1 MNGRLR
7 VLVWALPPFI
17 FLGAFY
23 FLPLVR
29 ILATALGPD
38 RLVGGGQAV
47 LPDWRS
53 LATVLGFTTWQALVS
68 TAASLVAGLPLAWWL
83 RDHGSRLRS
92 VARLLLTVPFVMPV
106 VVTASAFVA
115 LTGPSGLLN
124 RWLTGWFD
132 LSAPPIQLMHTFGI
146 IILAHVFYN
155 TSVVVRV
162 VSGFWSQQDRR
173 LADAAGT
180 LGATAWRTLVT
191 VEAPLVLP
199 AVVSSA
205 LLVFLFCFSSFGV
218 VLILGGLHF
227 STLEVAIYRQA
238 VSYFNLPAAAV
249 LALVQLAVTFTAMSL
264 YTRLQRRHAVPQ
276 RVEST
281 ERFADE
287 EPRTRGHWV
296 RDGLGTVAALILVS
310 PLAALTVQSFSVGTS
325 EWSLVNYA
333 GLLQGRADS
342 AFLASPLEAVG
353 NSVRN
358 ALATMA
364 ISLVLGTGMAYTLF
378 LMPGRAGRWLD
389 PVFLLPLGT
398 SAVTLGLGYIISM
411 GPLRTS
417 PLLVP
422 TAHALIASPF
432 VLRVI
437 LPALRR
443 LQPGLRQASA
453 VLGSTPRQTWW
464 RVELPLILPACAV
477 ASVFA
482 FAVSMGEFGASLL
495 VARPEHPTMPL
506 MIFGLLGRP
515 GLANLGQAQA
525 MSVVLMAVTGASM
538 FALDRLPV
546 AIREF

>member
-29 ILATALGPD
+29 ILVTALGPD

-115 LTGPSGLLN
+115 LAGPSGLLN
-124 RWLTGWFD
+124 RWLMGWFD

-146 IILAHVFYN
+146 IILAHMFYN

-218 VLILGGLHF
+218 VLILGGLRF

-249 LALVQLAVTFTAMSL
+249 LALIQLAVTFTAMSL

-276 RVEST
+276 QVEAT
-281 ERFADE
+281 EQFADD
-287 EPRTRGHWV
+287 EPRTRGHWIG
-296 RDGLGTVAALILVS
+296 DGLGTAAALILVS
-310 PLAALTVQSFSVGTS
+310 PLVALTGQSFSVGTS

-342 AFLASPLEAVG
+342 AFLASPVEAVG

-358 ALATMA
+358 ALATMV
-364 ISLVLGTGMAYTLF
+364 ISLVLGIGMAYTLF

-422 TAHALIASPF
+422 AAHALIASPF

-453 VLGSTPRQTWW
+453 VLGATPRQTWW
-464 RVELPLILPACAV
+464 RVELPLLLPACAV
-477 ASVFA
+477 AAVFA

-495 VARPEHPTMPL
+495 IARPEHPTMPL
-506 MIFGLLGRP
+506 MIFGLLSRP

-525 MSVVLMAVTGASM
+525 MSVVLMAVTSASI